1 MTTILIIDSNPA
13 ILHEGEKY
21 LSQDTA
27 MAIVTALSVDE
38 ALNALKND
46 NIDIIVANYALQGEG
61 RSLINTLKE
70 RDIDVPVIF
79 YARHPDEKTI
89 IESIRSGAEFFLRL
103 DSEPK
108 AAFIELRGLIE
119 EIVRRKG
126 AELSLKRTVKDL
138 RAIVTR
144 NADAMVI
151 LDRDGYI
158 QFANPAAELLFNIS
172 EPELIG
178 KLFGFPIILQEP
190 VEMYILREFRKF
202 IAVEMRM
209 VEVEWKGQPSFLISM
224 RDVTWHVRQEE
235 ELSQAKDRLEVEVQ
249 SSRDELLHVNDSLR
263 AEVVE
268 RRRARD
274 GAAGE
279 RAQVPADRGA
289 GAGRHLDH

>member
-27 MAIVTALSVDE
+27 MAIVPALSVDE
-38 ALNALKND
+38 ALNALKNG

-158 QFANPAAELLFNIS
+158 QFANPAAKLLFNIS
-172 EPELIG
+172 GQELIG

-209 VEVEWKGQPSFLISM
+209 VEVEWKGLAIFSHL
-224 RDVTWHVRQEE
+224 D
-235 ELSQAKDRLEVEVQ
+235 
-249 SSRDELLHVNDSLR
+249 
-263 AEVVE
+263 
-268 RRRARD
+268 
-274 GAAGE
+274 
-279 RAQVPADRGA
+279 
-289 GAGRHLDH
+289 AGRHVACPAGRRTHPGEGPPGGRGAVGQGRAAARQRVAACRGRRAPQG